1 MDTKKTSIFLFIKK
15 KSSIITKQLG
25 LDRVVFTSVSG
36 QLLTLVTGPITLY
49 FIGTFFSKIEQGYY
63 YTFASVLALQ
73 SFLELGLGQCITN
86 VASHEF
92 ANLQFEKNG
101 RIYGDSYSQHRLISL
116 TRLSIKWYS
125 VISVL
130 FFVLV
135 GTGGYLFFSFQTNY
149 GIQWA
154 IPWWSL
160 CFVSGI
166 NIITLPILSLLEGCN
181 QYLWIAYTRIIIK
194 IGGIALV
201 WLSITNGAGLYTASL
216 STLITLLLFVILFY
230 RKWKGFLQQVY
241 TENITTS
248 ISWKEEIFP
257 FQWRIAVGW
266 VCGYFT
272 FGLFNPVLFAFQ
284 GPVVAG
290 QMGMTMVITSSLAN
304 VASTWGYVK
313 VSTFGMLVSKKK
325 WIDLDELWIKS
336 TIQSLIIAIIGSVFF
351 LITMVYI
358 KQYTFGDRFLGY
370 KEIAV
375 LCVATIINQII
386 FSQNLYMRA
395 HRKEPFLKLSI
406 LNAILTG
413 SAVYL
418 SGRYFNVFAVC
429 VVYCFF
435 ITLAMVLA
443 SSIFIRRK
451 KEWHV

>member
-1 MDTKKTSIFLFIKK
+1 MLFIKNIL
-15 KSSIITKQLG
+15 SIIKKHLG
-25 LDRVVFTSVSG
+25 LDRVVFATVSA
-36 QLLTLVTGPITLY
+36 QLLALVTGPITLY
-49 FIGTFFSKIEQGYY
+49 LIATFFSKTEQGYY

-92 ANLQFEKNG
+92 GKLQIDKNG
-101 RIYGDSYSQHRLISL
+101 RIYGDLNSQHRLISL
-116 TRLSIKWYS
+116 IRLSIKWYS
-125 VISVL
+125 VISIL

-135 GTGGYLFFSFQTNY
+135 GTGGYLFFSFQADY

-166 NIITLPILSLLEGCN
+166 NIMTLPIMSLLEGCN

-194 IGGIALV
+194 IGGIAFV

-230 RKWKGFLQQVY
+230 WKWKGFLQQAF
-241 TENITTS
+241 TDSITSS
-248 ISWKEEIFP
+248 ISWKKEILP
-257 FQWRIAVGW
+257 FQWRIALGW

-325 WIDLDELWIKS
+325 WLDLDELWIKS

-358 KQYTFGDRFLGY
+358 KQYTFGERFLGF

-375 LCVATIINQII
+375 LCLATIVNQII

-395 HRKEPFLKLSI
+395 HRKEPFLKLFI

-418 SGRYFNVFAVC
+418 AGRYFNVFVVC
-429 VVYCFF
+429 VVFCFF
-435 ITLAMVLA
+435 ITLAMILA
-443 SSIFIRRK
+443 TGIFIRRK